1 MANTNKKSFDNTIDE
16 MKRLMNFSVFET
28 SDKKNYTSEIVEY
41 KKVASDGKCYGIVRE
56 GNTYYIKV
64 SEKTVNP
71 LREDFDYI
79 GNKAQYANSSYN
91 LALKNIEF
99 KLRSINESLNKK
111 NQVVDSFNPSAK
123 ETIIAEERV
132 TMSKEIARQRELMFK
147 TSGLLKEGLGYKPVM
162 TTDGA
167 GKPDEKAEPFTDKA
181 KEPKGTEVPS
191 KGNVEPKKVGEP
203 FNDEV
208 KIDMKADPSKAGK
221 KFKITGLQLKELKAK
236 LKEGAGE
243 GSPSPEDIAYDSRQD
258 ANMADVIPQESK
270 TQVRDLTG
278 TSTLARINNKQLSDL
293 IENAPENMSPEDEY
307 LYIENIQNIIGNMRL
322 KGLSSIQLDRFDNNL
337 YDILEANPIYI
348 EATKNPNGSDEDF
361 DVDMEPELYND
372 NEGFEDD
379 VDSLEDVQPFE
390 EGRRDPFVDHT
401 VQYNNDHPIQHRSD
415 NFNPYQAG
423 QGNPNEEIFEMEEE
437 ELVEAI
443 LNVWGQVD
451 SYGKTPMTMPG
462 EGTRQYDVKKPVG
475 FDKGTVVAPTKAE
488 KELVAEPKDANK
500 EMAPAKD
507 IESTKGYMDKIT
519 EAIVKELK
527 KKV

>member
-1 MANTNKKSFDNTIDE
+1 MANDKQKSFDSTLDE
-16 MKRLMNFSVFET
+16 MKRLMNFSVFEA

-41 KKVASDGKCYGIVRE
+41 KKVAADGKCYGIVRE

-64 SEKTVNP
+64 SDKTVNP

-181 KEPKGTEVPS
+181 KEPKGTEIPS

-208 KIDMKADPSKAGK
+208 KADMKADPSKAGK

-236 LKEGAGE
+236 LKEAAGE
-243 GSPSPEDIAYDSRQD
+243 GSPFPEDREFDS
-258 ANMADVIPQESK
+258 ASEPIDVLPQERK
-270 TQVRDLTG
+270 PQVADLVAN
-278 TSTLARINNKQLSDL
+278 STLAKLGNPKIQEL
-293 IENAPENMSPEDEY
+293 IRNAPENMSPEDEY

-322 KGLSSIQLDRFDNNL
+322 KGLSSPSLDALDDKL
-337 YDILEANPIYI
+337 YGILEVNPIYI
-348 EATKNPNGSDEDF
+348 EVTKDPNGGDEDY
-361 DVDMEPELYND
+361 DAEPELCND
-372 NEGFEDD
+372 EEGFEGDAEFSD
-379 VDSLEDVQPFE
+379 DVQPFE
-390 EGRRDPFVDHT
+390 EEAGDSFTKNTVD
-401 VQYNNDHPIQHRSD
+401 YNNQNPIQHKSD
-415 NFNPYQAG
+415 KFNPYQAG
-423 QGNPNEEIFEMEEE
+423 QGNPNEEVMEMDED

-475 FDKGTVVAPTKAE
+475 FDKGTVVAPAAAE
-488 KELVAEPKDANK
+488 KELVDEPADANK
-500 EMAPAKD
+500 EMAPAKS
-507 IESTKGYMDKIT
+507 IEATKNYMDKIT